1 MLSVVNSL
9 PHQLNKRNDW
19 STCFTNEGTFPRL
32 NVVTSPDTPTEGQQ
46 AKFTVSGNIPQD
58 IDGNDQLWIIFIND
72 DDTKDVTSY
81 STPACGANDLPQC
94 PIKAGTD
101 FSVFM
106 EVDSVPQFPDA
117 FDIYA
122 VIGNP
127 PDTTKACAY
136 TDEWPDGP

>member
-9 PHQLNKRNDW
+9 PHQLDKRIEW
-19 STCFTNEGTFPRL
+19 STCFTNGGAFPEL

-58 IDGNDQLWIIFIND
+58 IDGNDQLWIRFID
-72 DDTKDVTSY
+72 DDDENHVITY

-101 FSVFM
+101 FSVFA
-106 EVDSVPQFPDA
+106 EVDSVPQFPEA
-117 FDIYA
+117 FDIYV
-122 VIGNP
+122 VIGNSSD
-127 PDTTKACAY
+127 PDTTNAKA
-136 TDEWPDGP
+136 